1 MAVPTEG
8 PGTVLREASPDAV
21 LLDTDGVIT
30 DTARVHAAAW
40 KRVFD
45 DFLRRRARER
55 GEEFRPFDPGADYLL
70 HVDGR
75 PRADGVRA
83 FLASRGIDL
92 PEEAAANAET
102 TGETGEAGESGG
114 AGDAGEV
121 SVAALAD
128 AKDAAFLAA
137 LDRDGVTAFPST
149 VALVRR
155 LRRDGIGVAAVSA
168 SRNCARVLAAAGV
181 DALFDVRVD
190 GVDAARLDLA
200 GKPAPDL
207 FLEAARRLGAR
218 PGRTAVVEDS
228 LAGVEAGRRGGFA
241 LVVGVDRAG
250 QAAALAERGADVVVS
265 DLAELEPAPE
275 VGPR

>member
-1 MAVPTEG
+1 VPLDAAV
-8 PGTVLREASPDAV
+8 
-21 LLDTDGVIT
+21 LDTDGVIT

-40 KRVFD
+40 KRAFD
-45 DFLRRRARER
+45 AFLRHRAQER
-55 GEEFRPFDPGADYLL
+55 GEAFRPFDTGADYAL

-92 PEEAAANAET
+92 PEEAPPGSDT
-102 TGETGEAGESGG
+102 P
-114 AGDAGEV
+114 
-121 SVAALAD
+121 SVAALAA
-128 AKDAAFLAA
+128 AKDAAFRAL

-155 LRRDGIGVAAVSA
+155 LRRSGVGVAAASA

-181 DALFDVRVD
+181 DGLFDARVD

-207 FLEAARRLGAR
+207 FLEAARRLGA
-218 PGRTAVVEDS
+218 PPARTAVIEDS

-241 LVVGVDRAG
+241 LVVGVDRTG
-250 QAAALAERGADVVVS
+250 RSAALAAHGAHVVVA
-265 DLAELEPAPE
+265 DLAEL
-275 VGPR
+275 GPVPGRSTR

>member
-1 MAVPTEG
+1 MAVPTG
-8 PGTVLREASPDAV
+8 PRGTALDEASPDAV
-21 LLDTDGVIT
+21 VLDTDGVIT

-40 KRVFD
+40 KHVFD
-45 DFLRRRARER
+45 DLLRRRARER
-55 GEEFRPFDPGADYLL
+55 GEEFRPFDTGADYLL

-92 PEEAAANAET
+92 PEQASRP
-102 TGETGEAGESGG
+102 GE
-114 AGDAGEV
+114 D

-128 AKDAAFLAA
+128 AKDAAFRAA
-137 LDRDGVTAFPST
+137 LDRDGVAAFPST

-155 LRRDGIGVAAVSA
+155 LRKDGIGVAAVSA

-207 FLEAARRLGAR
+207 FLEAARRLGTP
-218 PGRTAVVEDS
+218 PGHTAVVEDS

-241 LVVGVDRAG
+241 LVVGVDRTG
-250 QAAALAERGADVVVS
+250 QAAALAERGADVVVP
-265 DLAELEPAPE
+265 DLGEL
-275 VGPR
+275 G